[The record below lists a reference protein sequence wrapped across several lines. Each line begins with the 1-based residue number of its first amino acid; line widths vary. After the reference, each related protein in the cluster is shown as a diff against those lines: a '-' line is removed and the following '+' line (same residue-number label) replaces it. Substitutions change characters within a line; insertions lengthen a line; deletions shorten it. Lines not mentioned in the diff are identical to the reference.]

1 MTEISR
7 QITRQSVLTGES
19 GENVDRRVVE
29 VKIALPENAMAQAS
43 RVNYLQVNVLFT
55 PLTPAQRQMRPTKP

>member
-1 MTEISR
+1 
-7 QITRQSVLTGES
+7 
-19 GENVDRRVVE
+19 VVE

-55 PLTPAQRQMRPTKP
+55 PLTPAQRQMRPTQP